1 MPSVDA
7 ARRRLRL
14 SDSHIS
20 VLGLL
25 VEEEQ
30 IPEDLFE
37 DRSELRESGIIDADD
52 KISADL
58 YPLVATLME
67 TRVIVHVEM
76 SVSQSVTRSGAVI
89 GDDLIFTHE
98 TWPGDAE
105 SEYVPAEPET
115 LVWALAR
122 MVDLHR
128 DFADESE
135 GDEVIVSSMGAFD
148 DVVAAM
154 EAGRFEEPGAVAEAT
169 DAPVRLTEVLSQLN
183 CMWRMTVAWKG
194 SDAQTTPGS
203 GLAESAL
210 AVWDC
215 GIEGYWLRELPAEPV
230 IDGQVDKSS
239 ELRVRRTTAR
249 ELWQMITDLLP
260 DGAQLAPGTGSA
272 RLLRPHARAS
282 TA

>member
-30 IPEDLFE
+30 IPEELSE
-37 DRSELRESGIIDADD
+37 ARSELRESGILDTDE

-67 TRVIVHVEM
+67 PRVIVQVEI
-76 SVSQSVTRSGAVI
+76 SGSQGVTRSGAVI
-89 GDDLIFTHE
+89 GDDFIFTHE
-98 TWPGDAE
+98 SWPGDTE

-128 DFADESE
+128 DFADEFQ
-135 GDEVIVSSMGAFD
+135 GDDVIVSTMGAFD
-148 DVVAAM
+148 DVVTHI
-154 EAGRFEEPGAVAEAT
+154 ETGRYEEPGAVAEAAN
-169 DAPVRLTEVLSQLN
+169 APVRLAEVLSQLN
-183 CMWRMTVAWKG
+183 CMWRMTVAWK
-194 SDAQTTPGS
+194 DRNAQAAPGN
-203 GLAESAL
+203 GLAVAAL

-230 IDGQVDKSS
+230 TDGQVDRSS

-260 DGAQLAPGTGSA
+260 DGAQLAPA
-272 RLLRPHARAS
+272 PQAQPAS
-282 TA
+282 